1 MNPHVC
7 GWNLCNRSRRLVGK
21 IPNTFKQTP
30 PKEPP
35 SLFSTFAGGYTVSGR
50 ERIRFQVFPSCV
62 IVCDMRKKTKERQ
75 VSLRCVLEAGRGRR
89 NLVAGHKR
97 YPAARNIHLL
107 FPASPSLTCGR
118 KRLLRKRAREETRE
132 AGVDVAAPPRF
143 GVKSNPQS
151 LIGDPCFWEEPPPP
165 SLPPSPPLRS
175 SELTFEG
182 EANPRGRLLQAA
194 ASADT
199 QGQQEESH
207 SGCCHGNSHA
217 GGPQRSKSG
226 REESVRQREG
236 GREKKR
242 EIRKGMNYY
251 YRAPHE
257 KWQT

>member
-1 MNPHVC
+1 M
-7 GWNLCNRSRRLVGK
+7 GK

-35 SLFSTFAGGYTVSGR
+35 SLFSTVAGGYTVSGR
-50 ERIRFQVFPSCV
+50 GRIRFQVFPSCV

-118 KRLLRKRAREETRE
+118 KRLLRRRAREETQE

-151 LIGDPCFWEEPPPP
+151 QIGDPCFWEEPPLIP
-165 SLPPSPPLRS
+165 LPPLFGPVSSPLKERRTRGADCCRPQPRQTHRANRRS
-175 SELTFEG
+175 RTRDAVMATVMQVAHRDLNLDG
-182 EANPRGRLLQAA
+182 
-194 ASADT
+194 
-199 QGQQEESH
+199 
-207 SGCCHGNSHA
+207 
-217 GGPQRSKSG
+217 
-226 REESVRQREG
+226 
-236 GREKKR
+236 KK
-242 EIRKGMNYY
+242 
-251 YRAPHE
+251 A
-257 KWQT
+257 